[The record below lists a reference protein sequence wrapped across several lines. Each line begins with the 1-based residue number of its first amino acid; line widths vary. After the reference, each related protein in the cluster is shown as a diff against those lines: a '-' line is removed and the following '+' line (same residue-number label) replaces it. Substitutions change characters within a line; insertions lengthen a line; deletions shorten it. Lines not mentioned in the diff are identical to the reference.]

1 MKKFRMLLMTLMFTI
16 FSFASPSQAEIMT
29 FENDVGVENI
39 QKVTIDSIKII
50 NFQEV
55 MIDALIISSVK
66 DGITDAYYIHYFKKY
81 DPYKYMSIA
90 LSQDVLNKERQR
102 KDKKLTYIYKI
113 QIRNLRI
120 LTNIKMV
127 T

>member
-1 MKKFRMLLMTLMFTI
+1 MKKFRILLMTLMFAI
-16 FSFASPSQAEIMT
+16 FSFASPSQAEMMT
-29 FENDVGVENI
+29 FDNDVGVENI
-39 QKVTIDSIKII
+39 QKVTIDSIMVID
-50 NFQEV
+50 FQEV
-55 MIDALIISSVK
+55 MINASIISSVK
-66 DGITDAYYIHYFKKY
+66 DAITDTNYIYYFEKY

-113 QIRNLRI
+113 QIRYLRN